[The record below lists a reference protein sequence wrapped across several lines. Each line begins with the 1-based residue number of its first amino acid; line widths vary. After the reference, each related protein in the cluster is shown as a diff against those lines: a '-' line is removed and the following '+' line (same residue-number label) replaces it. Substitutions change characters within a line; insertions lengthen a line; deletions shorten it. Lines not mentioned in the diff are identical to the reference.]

1 MIKFSKK
8 GFIEF
13 WVITLGATLMGIGT
27 YFFKFPNNFCL
38 GGVSGLSLILGEAF
52 PAISPSSFNFILN
65 ISLMLLGFAVFGRHF
80 GIRTTY
86 TSILISVEVS
96 LFEILFPMGGPFT
109 DQPLLELLFAIM
121 LPAVG
126 SAILFNTGASSGG
139 TDVVA
144 MILKK
149 VTNFDIGKALLM
161 SDFIVVVCC
170 FFVFDVK
177 TGLFSLLGL
186 TAKSLMVDTVIESI
200 NLSKYF
206 TIITTKPDEIC
217 EYINTELHH
226 GATKYAAQG
235 AFTDTEKTVILTAV
249 NRNQAVLLQR
259 KTKEIDPE
267 SFMMITNTSQVIG
280 KGFKDIA

>member
-1 MIKFSKK
+1 MIRFTRK
-8 GFIEF
+8 GIVEF
-13 WVITLGATLMGIGT
+13 GVITLGATLMAIGT

-52 PAISPSSFNFILN
+52 PSVTPATFNFILN
-65 ISLMLLGFAVFGRHF
+65 ITLMLLGFVVFGRHF
-80 GIRTTY
+80 GIRTAY
-86 TSILISVEVS
+86 TSVLISVEVS
-96 LFEILFPMGGPFT
+96 LFEIVLPMSAPFT
-109 DQPLLELLFAIM
+109 DQPLLELIFAVL

-126 SAILFNTGASSGG
+126 SAILFNVGASSGG

-149 VTNFDIGKALLM
+149 LTHFDIGSALLM
-161 SDFIVVVCC
+161 SDFIVVLCC
-170 FFVFDVK
+170 FFVFDVP

-217 EYINTELHH
+217 DYINTELHR
-226 GATKYAAQG
+226 GATKYDAVG
-235 AFTDTEKTVILTAV
+235 AFTNAEKTIILTAV
-249 NRNQAVLLQR
+249 NRTQAVLLQNR
-259 KTKEIDPE
+259 VKEVDPE
-267 SFMMITNTSQVIG
+267 SFMMVTNTSKIIG
-280 KGFKDIA
+280 KGFQDIA